1 MIENHLGQPPSRG
14 LRAGLLLIVCN
25 LIGPFLLEILIMKDM
40 EREKEN
46 K

>member
-1 MIENHLGQPPSRG
+1 MMENHLGQPPSRG
-14 LRAGLLLIVCN
+14 LRAGLVLIACN
-25 LIGPFLLEILIMKDM
+25 LIGPFLLEVLIMKHM